1 MVQSSSSEPC
11 SNLQLSRTGLD
22 STFPSKTILV
32 KHLKGK
38 VLMKSLLLIALMAFC
53 FWISSNNLAQAQ
65 ALTAEQKVQ
74 LEKWQAALDD
84 KSVTE
89 NSWPKEMCG
98 KDLPAKIDPS
108 LVAPFMAA
116 GNEAN
121 YYCREVREKLS
132 TICRNAQ
139 SYLKEGNKKDNKKLI
154 GTLINKIT
162 CKISKGPEDDASF
175 DLSKGELVVSLGAKA
190 SNISE
195 KLLSYLYKKQGFNP
209 GNQ

>member
-1 MVQSSSSEPC
+1 MNRLIILISVC
-11 SNLQLSRTGLD
+11 TIFLSQ
-22 STFPSKTILV
+22 TFT
-32 KHLKGK
+32 
-38 VLMKSLLLIALMAFC
+38 FC
-53 FWISSNNLAQAQ
+53 PAQAET
-65 ALTAEQKVQ
+65 LSVEQKTQ
-74 LEKWQAALDD
+74 LEKWQASLDD
-84 KSVTE
+84 ISVTE
-89 NSWPKEMCG
+89 NTWPKQMCE
-98 KDLPAKIDPS
+98 KDFPIKMDAS

-154 GTLINKIT
+154 NTLINKIT
-162 CKISKGPEDDASF
+162 CKFSKGAEDDALF
-175 DLSKGELVVSLGAKA
+175 DLNKGELIVSIGAKA

-195 KLLSYLYKKQGFNP
+195 KLLSFLYKKQGFNP